1 MLDYLNKINTD
12 FQIRSLDDPLFKL
25 FGKVLDQK
33 EFSSLIHYMKTSTQ
47 MPESLNNYIAHDAEF
62 EKALS
67 NKDIYHDVFGDMPL
81 QFGYVNGFNNK
92 LNALEYH
99 KSSEINVAIT
109 PLVLMLGLQ
118 KDIINHSFNSKNVH
132 VFYIPENTAIEIYP
146 SVLHFSPFRV
156 QDQGFK
162 CAVILPYGTNMNF
175 VKPKLS
181 NHEENLYLFKTNK
194 WLFAHKENQR
204 MIQLGAYEG
213 LTGSNY
219 EILYK

>member
-1 MLDYLNKINTD
+1 MLDYLNKKNPD
-12 FQIRSLDDPLFKL
+12 FQIRSLDDPLFKF
-25 FGKVLDQK
+25 FGKVLNIQD
-33 EFSSLIHYMKTSTQ
+33 FPSVIRYMKSSTE
-47 MPESLNNYIAHDAEF
+47 MPDSANIYIAHDSDF
-62 EKALS
+62 EKSIS
-67 NKDIYHDVFGDMPL
+67 NKDVFHDVFADMPL

-118 KDIINHSFNSKNVH
+118 KDIFNQTYDSKNVA
-132 VFYIPENTAIEIYP
+132 VFYIPENTAIELYP
-146 SVLHFSPFRV
+146 RVLHFSPLRV

-175 VKPKLS
+175 VIPKLS
-181 NHEENLYLFKTNK
+181 SHEENLYLFKTNK
-194 WLFAHKENQR
+194 WLFAHQENQR
-204 MIQLGAYEG
+204 MIQLGAYQG